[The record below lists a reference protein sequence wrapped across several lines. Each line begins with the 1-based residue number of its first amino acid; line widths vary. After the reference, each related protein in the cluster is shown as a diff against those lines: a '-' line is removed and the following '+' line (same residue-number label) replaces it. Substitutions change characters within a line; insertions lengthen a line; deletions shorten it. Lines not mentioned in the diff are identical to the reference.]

1 MSNFTDFFPAP
12 SATVETGTTAQR
24 SGSPTAGVARFN
36 TDIKKYEV
44 YDGSNWVLLNS
55 LMNFFKADIAILSTD
70 TSIIS
75 ADQTKY

>member
-12 SATVETGTTAQR
+12 SATVEVGTTAQR
-24 SGSPTAGVARFN
+24 PASPTAGVARFN
-36 TDIKKYEV
+36 TEIKKYEV